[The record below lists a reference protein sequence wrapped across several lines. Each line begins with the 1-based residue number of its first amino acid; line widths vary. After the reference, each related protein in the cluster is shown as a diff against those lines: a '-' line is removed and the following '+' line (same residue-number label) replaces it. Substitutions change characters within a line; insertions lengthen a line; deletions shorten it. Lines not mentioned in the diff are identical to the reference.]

1 MRHTDLFEAHPPASF
16 CPPAAALC
24 EVTMFKRLWAGL
36 WLACDLLCAIGIL
49 GSFALMLY
57 HAGRLIY
64 RMVAT

>member
-1 MRHTDLFEAHPPASF
+1 
-16 CPPAAALC
+16 
-24 EVTMFKRLWAGL
+24 MFKRLWAGL